1 MGGSKDGW
9 MHEQMDGSV
18 RIPARQTEKRKE
30 ESRWLSRHSVS
41 IQLLQ
46 IYCFPG
52 HCPCSC
58 FVSRA
63 VWGSWKDFT
72 KSQKTWIFLLHT
84 CGALSDPWAI
94 QKVCTNFLIS
104 NTKLMPPLLSVLYSF
119 LGIRYDNG
127 CGRCSAVRK
136 PSYRVIFCE
145 MFTGIALL
153 SLLPFTAAQGWAS
166 VTHTRLTENRVPGDF
181 TAPERNRVR
190 EITSWGCVTLCP
202 GKGLFFVLLFLLKML
217 QPEGV
222 QLFQGE

>member
-1 MGGSKDGW
+1 MDWEPEWMDEWMGGSKDGW

-46 IYCFPG
+46 IYRFPG
-52 HCPCSC
+52 HRPCSC

-104 NTKLMPPLLSVLYSF
+104 NTKLMRLSCLSSIVFWASDMIMAVEDAPPSGSPHTGSYSVRCLLGLLS
-119 LGIRYDNG
+119 I
-127 CGRCSAVRK
+127 
-136 PSYRVIFCE
+136 P
-145 MFTGIALL
+145 
-153 SLLPFTAAQGWAS
+153 
-166 VTHTRLTENRVPGDF
+166 RL
-181 TAPERNRVR
+181 
-190 EITSWGCVTLCP
+190 
-202 GKGLFFVLLFLLKML
+202 
-217 QPEGV
+217 
-222 QLFQGE
+222 